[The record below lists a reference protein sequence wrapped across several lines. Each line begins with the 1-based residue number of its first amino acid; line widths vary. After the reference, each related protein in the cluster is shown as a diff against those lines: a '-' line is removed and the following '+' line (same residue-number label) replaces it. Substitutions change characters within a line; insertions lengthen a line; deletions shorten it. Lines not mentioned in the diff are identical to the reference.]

1 MNPLKN
7 ILSNIVGNGLSSV
20 SDLIKNFKMPPEK
33 AAEFEIE
40 KQKLL
45 TQIEQ
50 KQLEIEQQVITAS
63 LTEIQA
69 YLADVQNSRAMQIE
83 ALKQDDRFAKRF
95 IYYLS
100 IAYLL
105 FAFAFILCFF
115 FVHFPPE
122 NRDFINMAA
131 GVVVGTGMVMI
142 LSFFFGSSK
151 SSKDA
156 QDALRGHLE
165 NLQKDT
171 NTKN

>member
-7 ILSNIVGNGLSSV
+7 ILSKIVGNGLSGI
-20 SDLIKNFKMPPEK
+20 SDLIKNFHLAPEK
-33 AAEFEIE
+33 AAEFELE
-40 KQKLL
+40 KSKLINDL
-45 TQIEQ
+45 EL
-50 KQLEIEQQVITAS
+50 KQLEIEQQIISATLTA
-63 LTEIQA
+63 TQA
-69 YLADVQNSRAMQIE
+69 YLADVQNARAMQIE
-83 ALKQDDRFAKRF
+83 ALKQDDRFSKRF

-100 IAYLL
+100 IGYLL

-131 GVVVGTGMVMI
+131 GVVVGTGLVMI

-156 QDALRGHLE
+156 QEALKNQLE
-165 NLQKDT
+165 KT
-171 NTKN
+171 GKFESI